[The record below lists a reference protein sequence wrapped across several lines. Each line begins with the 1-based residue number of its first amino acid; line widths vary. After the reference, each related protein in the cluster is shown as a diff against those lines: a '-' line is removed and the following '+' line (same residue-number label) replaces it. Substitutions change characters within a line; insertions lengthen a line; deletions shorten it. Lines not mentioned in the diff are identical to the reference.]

1 MTKTVQYKF
10 FERSPMVMQNWCF
23 SHSFVL
29 GREKSRQ
36 SVSCCTWARVD
47 KSRMLPAHNC
57 GPPQRWRWTKFWRRF
72 STNNKTAAHK
82 RRKEE
87 SRYWRWRR
95 VCPRRQ
101 AVLLNEKKDA
111 LRRTGYVSA
120 CPHIPLPHC
129 LRWPGVYLSR
139 RRRNSV
145 HLMKIA
151 WMNARKQWSSL
162 EGNLLFQGLQRT
174 YW

>member
-57 GPPQRWRWTKFWRRF
+57 GPPQRWRWTKFSRRF

-82 RRKEE
+82 RRKEK

-145 HLMKIA
+145 HLMKIG

-162 EGNLLFQGLQRT
+162 EGNLLFQGLQTT

>member
-111 LRRTGYVSA
+111 LWRTGVGYVSA
-120 CPHIPLPHC
+120 CPHIPRS

-139 RRRNSV
+139 RRQNSV
-145 HLMKIA
+145 HLMKIG

-162 EGNLLFQGLQRT
+162 EGNLLFQGL
-174 YW
+174 

>member
-1 MTKTVQYKF
+1 
-10 FERSPMVMQNWCF
+10 MVMQNWCF

-57 GPPQRWRWTKFWRRF
+57 GPPQRWRWTKFSRRF

-82 RRKEE
+82 RRKEK

-120 CPHIPLPHC
+120 CPHIPLPYC

-145 HLMKIA
+145 HLMKIG

>member
-57 GPPQRWRWTKFWRRF
+57 GPPQRWRWTKFSRKF

-82 RRKEE
+82 RRKEK

-129 LRWPGVYLSR
+129 LRWLGVYLSR

-145 HLMKIA
+145 HLMKIGC
-151 WMNARKQWSSL
+151 MNARKQWSSL

>member
-57 GPPQRWRWTKFWRRF
+57 GPPQRWRWTKFSRKF

-82 RRKEE
+82 RRKEK

-145 HLMKIA
+145 HLMKIG

>member
-1 MTKTVQYKF
+1 
-10 FERSPMVMQNWCF
+10 MVRQNWYF
-23 SHSFVL
+23 SHSFDL
-29 GREKSRQ
+29 GREKSCQ
-36 SVSCCTWARVD
+36 SVSCCAWARVD
-47 KSRMLPAHNC
+47 KSQMLSAHNC
-57 GPPQRWRWTKFWRRF
+57 GPPQRGRWTKYWRRF
-72 STNNKTAAHK
+72 STDNKTAAHK
-82 RRKEE
+82 RRKEK

-101 AVLLNEKKDA
+101 AVLLNEKKDG
-111 LRRTGYVSA
+111 LWRTVVGYVSA
-120 CPHIPLPHC
+120 CPHIPHS

-145 HLMKIA
+145 HLRKIG

-162 EGNLLFQGLQRT
+162 ESNLLFQGLQRT

>member
-1 MTKTVQYKF
+1 
-10 FERSPMVMQNWCF
+10 MQNWCF

-29 GREKSRQ
+29 GREKGRQ
-36 SVSCCTWARVD
+36 SVSCCAWARVD
-47 KSRMLPAHNC
+47 KSWMLPAHNC

-72 STNNKTAAHK
+72 STDNKTAAHK
-82 RRKEE
+82 RRKEK

-111 LRRTGYVSA
+111 LRRTGYVSS
-120 CPHIPLPHC
+120 CHHIPPPHC
-129 LRWPGVYLSR
+129 LKWQGVYVSPR
-139 RRRNSV
+139 RRHSV
-145 HLMKIA
+145 HLMKIG

-162 EGNLLFQGLQRT
+162 EGNLLFQGL
-174 YW
+174 

>member
-1 MTKTVQYKF
+1 
-10 FERSPMVMQNWCF
+10 MVMQNWCF

-57 GPPQRWRWTKFWRRF
+57 GPPQRWRWTKFSRRF

-82 RRKEE
+82 RRKEK

-145 HLMKIA
+145 HLMKIG

>member
-57 GPPQRWRWTKFWRRF
+57 GPPQRWRWTKFSRRF

-82 RRKEE
+82 RRKEK

-101 AVLLNEKKDA
+101 AVFLNEKKDA

-145 HLMKIA
+145 HLMKIG

>member
-1 MTKTVQYKF
+1 
-10 FERSPMVMQNWCF
+10 MQNWCF

-29 GREKSRQ
+29 GREKGRQ
-36 SVSCCTWARVD
+36 SVSCCAWARVD
-47 KSRMLPAHNC
+47 KSWMLPAHNC
-57 GPPQRWRWTKFWRRF
+57 GPPQRRTWTEFWRRF
-72 STNNKTAAHK
+72 STDNKTAAHK
-82 RRKEE
+82 RRKEK

-145 HLMKIA
+145 HLMKIG